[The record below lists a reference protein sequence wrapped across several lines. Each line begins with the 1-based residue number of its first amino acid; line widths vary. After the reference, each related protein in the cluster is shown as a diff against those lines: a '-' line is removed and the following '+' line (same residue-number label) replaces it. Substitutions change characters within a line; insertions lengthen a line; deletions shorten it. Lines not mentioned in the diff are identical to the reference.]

1 MTAATVS
8 LLSLEVT
15 IVLAIAG
22 AIFVSLLRK
31 PLWAWTCGLAI
42 TGATLLGSLLACA
55 AFYLGSAD
63 EPDLR
68 YSLQQFLFGRS
79 WLGTDE
85 LSAPLVPMLAL
96 LHFLMALATGRTKM
110 RRFSLSLSLAAEAI
124 GLATF
129 GCQQP
134 AALVALLVLGV
145 VPPYVELASRKQPA
159 RLYLLHMGLFV
170 LLLLAGWSL
179 MAPGGWTVVKAG
191 NEGTTQSAWA
201 AVLLVAAVLIRCG
214 SVPAH
219 AWVSDWFSRAS
230 FGSAL
235 LFVAPLFGVHAA
247 VRLVVPFAPD
257 GALASIGIF
266 SLVTAVYAACMAVV
280 QQDTRRLFAYQFL
293 SHASLVLVGVE
304 LHTPISFTGSL
315 ALWVSTSLSL
325 CGLGLTMRALE
336 ARFGRLSLARFHG
349 LYDHSPTLAI
359 CFLIMGLASAGFP
372 GTFGF
377 VGHEMLI
384 DGAVGANLA
393 VGLTVAL
400 AAAINGI
407 AVVRAYFRLFTGTRH
422 HSTVFLGMTLRERLA
437 VLTLVTLILA
447 GGLVPQPVIASRH
460 RAAEELLR
468 LRSATI
474 DQPTAGDVA
483 NVQTPSTE
491 PPPTRE
497 TPDDPEL

>member
-1 MTAATVS
+1 MTWATVS
-8 LLSLEVT
+8 LLSLEAT
-15 IVLAIAG
+15 ILLAIAG
-22 AIFVSLLRK
+22 AIVVSQLRR
-31 PLWAWTCGLAI
+31 PLVAWACGLAI
-42 TGATLLGSLLACA
+42 TGATLIGSLLACA
-55 AFYLGSAD
+55 AFFVGSGD
-63 EPDLR
+63 QPDLR
-68 YSLQQFLFGRS
+68 YSLEQFLLGRR
-79 WLGTDE
+79 WLGIDE
-85 LSAPLVPMLAL
+85 LSAPLIAMLAL

-129 GCQQP
+129 ACQQP
-134 AALVALLVLGV
+134 SALVALLVLGV
-145 VPPYVELASRKQPA
+145 VPPYVELRNRKQPA
-159 RLYLLHMGLFV
+159 RLYLLHMGLFA
-170 LLLLAGWSL
+170 LLLVGGWSL
-179 MAPGGWTVVKAG
+179 AELGGWSVVQAG
-191 NEGTTQSAWA
+191 DNGTTQSPWA
-201 AVLLVAAVLIRCG
+201 ALLLVAAVLIRCG
-214 SVPAH
+214 SLPTH
-219 AWVSDWFSRAS
+219 AWVSDWFARAS

-235 LFVAPLFGVHAA
+235 LFVAPLTGVYAA

-257 GALASIGIF
+257 WALSSIGLF

-349 LYDHSPTLAI
+349 LFDHSPTLAI

-407 AVVRAYFRLFTGTRH
+407 AVVRAYFCLFTGTRH

-447 GGLVPQPVIASRH
+447 GGLVPQPMITSRH

-468 LRSATI
+468 LRSMSL
-474 DQPTAGDVA
+474 DPPMAGDVA
-483 NVQTPSTE
+483 DIGTSPTDHPSS
-491 PPPTRE
+491 RE
-497 TPDDPEL
+497 TSDDRKL